1 MRKLNSTNF
10 LNEQALAE
18 HCGVTYAMTLLTGRW
33 KINILWMLKIGV
45 NRYGLMKREIAG
57 ISEKMLTQRLKELED
72 DGLIV
77 KKDYKTVPPKV
88 EYSLSEA
95 GEILSPIL
103 GQLSDWGDKI
113 RPILK
118 ENN

>member
-10 LNEQALAE
+10 LNEKALAE

-45 NRYGLMKREIAG
+45 NRYGSMKKEIAG
-57 ISEKMLTQRLKELED
+57 ISEKMLTQRLKELEE
-72 DGLIV
+72 DGLIIR
-77 KKDYKTVPPKV
+77 KDFKTIPPRV

-95 GEILSPIL
+95 GEKLSPIL
-103 GQLSDWGDKI
+103 GQLSDWGDTI

-118 ENN
+118 END